1 MRYFELPSNYTHN
14 PGESHEAYELIFL
27 ERGLFLDT
35 SETPTVTM
43 KPGDAVVYGQH
54 YFSQDRLRRK
64 KSSAVVVIL
73 TFYSDSPALKEYL
86 SGRHYFKVTP
96 EQQKA
101 ARKHTVAYAKGVG
114 HQFARM

>member
-54 YFSQDRLRRK
+54 YFHRTVCDGKKLGGGRYTHLLLRLAGAQGV
-64 KSSAVVVIL
+64 S
-73 TFYSDSPALKEYL
+73 FGQALFQGH
-86 SGRHYFKVTP
+86 SRTA
-96 EQQKA
+96 KA